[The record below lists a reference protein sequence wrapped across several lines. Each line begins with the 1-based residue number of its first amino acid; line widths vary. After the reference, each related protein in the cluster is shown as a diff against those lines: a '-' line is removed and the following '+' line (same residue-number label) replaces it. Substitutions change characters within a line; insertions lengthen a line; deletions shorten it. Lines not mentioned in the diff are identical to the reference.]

1 MSHKK
6 ELVEMLGGDKA
17 AEKEVNAILEGAN
30 EMTKELENQGV
41 AFKETEET
49 GEEKEK
55 AVGKGLMDQL
65 DGLSED
71 DLKALYV
78 KIGQLLKG
86 TEEEEKEVET
96 KEVEQVLE
104 LNEAAI
110 KAIAEA
116 VAELL
121 PDTSELETEVK
132 ALRET
137 TESVG
142 KKMTEEVETRVKETF
157 EQLPKATI
165 YRATKA
171 VEEEPG
177 EVMPQW
183 VNPLERGFE
192 DGIREIENARRA
204 GR

>member
-17 AEKEVNAILEGAN
+17 AEKEVNAILEGAD
-30 EMTKELENQGV
+30 EATKELENQGV
-41 AFKETEET
+41 AFKETEEKAA
-49 GEEKEK
+49 EKKE
-55 AVGKGLMDQL
+55 VD
-65 DGLSED
+65 LSGMSQDE
-71 DLKALYV
+71 LKALYV
-78 KIGQLLKG
+78 KIGQMLKK
-86 TEEEEKEVET
+86 EEKEVEEEVET
-96 KEVEQVLE
+96 KEVEQVLQ

-116 VAELL
+116 VAELIEL

-132 ALRET
+132 ALKEI

-142 KKMTEEVETRVKETF
+142 KKMTEEVEARVKETF

-165 YRATKA
+165 YRATK
-171 VEEEPG
+171 VVDEEPG
-177 EVMPQW
+177 EVTPQW
-183 VNPLERGFE
+183 INPLERSFE
-192 DGIREIENARRA
+192 DGIKTIEQARKA